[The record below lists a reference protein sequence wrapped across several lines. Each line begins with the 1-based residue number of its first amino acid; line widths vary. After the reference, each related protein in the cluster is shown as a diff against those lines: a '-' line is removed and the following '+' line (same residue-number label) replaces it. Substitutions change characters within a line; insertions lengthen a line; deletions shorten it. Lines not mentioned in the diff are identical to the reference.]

1 MEERDVIKSSIQNKM
16 EYFNRYCKIGNIVL
30 LNNEA
35 ECNQWP
41 MARWKQ
47 TRMTREMF

>member
-41 MARWKQ
+41 MARMATKKDDKGDV
-47 TRMTREMF
+47 